1 LYISNRLGSNDFVI
15 PWLFIYWH
23 CLKLLCY
30 NDGIEARDAA
40 MYHDFYQLKE
50 NPFNVT
56 ADSSFYFP
64 STSHSEAFSHLTFGI
79 DHRKGIIV
87 ITGEIGTGK
96 TTLCRT
102 LLNGINKNTKTAF
115 VLNPRFSD
123 EDLLRIILQDL
134 GITGNFNSKFELVN
148 ALNHYLLA
156 ESSQG
161 NNVVIII
168 DEAQNLS
175 IEQLESIRLLSNI
188 ETEKEKL
195 LQIVLVGQP
204 ELEKKLQLPALR
216 QLNQR
221 VVVRYRVSPL
231 NKKEVRE
238 YILHRLKLSSANPYA
253 GPQVQFTNGALRSIY
268 RHTRGKPRMINILCD
283 RALLSGFVNGTD
295 TIRGRMINRCAKE
308 LFLT

>member
-1 LYISNRLGSNDFVI
+1 
-15 PWLFIYWH
+15 
-23 CLKLLCY
+23 
-30 NDGIEARDAA
+30 
-40 MYHDFYQLKE
+40 MYKEFFQLRE

-56 ADSSFYFP
+56 ADSSFFFA

-79 DHRKGIIV
+79 EHRKGIIA

-102 LLNGINKNTKTAF
+102 LLNGLNKQTKTALI
-115 VLNPRFSD
+115 LNPKFSD
-123 EDLLRIILQDL
+123 DELLQIILQDL
-134 GITGNFNSKFELVN
+134 GIEGKFKSKFELVT
-148 ALNHYLLA
+148 ALNEYLLT
-156 ESSQG
+156 ESSLG
-161 NNVVIII
+161 HNVVIII

-175 IEQLESIRLLSNI
+175 TEQLESIRLLSNI

-204 ELEKKLQLPALR
+204 ELEKKLQKPELR

-221 VVVRYRVSPL
+221 IAVRYRVDPL
-231 NKKEVRE
+231 KKKEVRE
-238 YILHRLKLSSANPYA
+238 YILHRLKLAAINPYTGA
-253 GPQVQFTNGALRSIY
+253 QIQFTNPAMSAIY

-295 TIRGRMINRCAKE
+295 TIRYQMIRRCAKE
-308 LFLT
+308 LFLK